1 MNARAR
7 ADAARRRTTTR
18 AMAAMDDARASATAV
33 VDAHVARGALTTDD
47 ARTLRETIA
56 LGQAHLIADWPAP
69 GVDDERKRAFV
80 DEVRRADRGYP
91 GGVAKYVSNARELLR
106 ASKEGKNPF
115 EVWYCRPFYSALSSL
130 CSTLARG

>member
-1 MNARAR
+1 MVI
-7 ADAARRRTTTR
+7 DGARRRTTTR

-69 GVDDERKRAFV
+69 GVD
-80 DEVRRADRGYP
+80 
-91 GGVAKYVSNARELLR
+91 
-106 ASKEGKNPF
+106 
-115 EVWYCRPFYSALSSL
+115 LSL
-130 CSTLARG
+130 IHI

>member
-1 MNARAR
+1 MRVMVI
-7 ADAARRRTTTR
+7 DGARRRTTTR

-80 DEVRRADRGYP
+80 DEVRRA
-91 GGVAKYVSNARELLR
+91 VSYTHLTLPTILL
-106 ASKEGKNPF
+106 
-115 EVWYCRPFYSALSSL
+115 V
-130 CSTLARG
+130 

>member
-1 MNARAR
+1 MRGMG

-18 AMAAMDDARASATAV
+18 AMAATDDARARATAV

-80 DEVRRADRGYP
+80 EEVRRRIGGTRGD
-91 GGVAKYVSNARELLR
+91 SRSTRRTR
-106 ASKEGKNPF
+106 AS
-115 EVWYCRPFYSALSSL
+115 C
-130 CSTLARG
+130 